1 MLVIALND
9 VLLWHVNSIPVTALY
24 LVYMNTFEVLLKSK
38 LMYYSSVKIR
48 YRNEPWFK
56 GIFI

>member
-24 LVYMNTFEVLLKSK
+24 LIYMNTFEVLLKSK
-38 LMYYSSVKIR
+38 LMYYSFVKIR
-48 YRNEPWFK
+48 YSNEPWFK